1 MISVLSAKALMNSD
15 RYRYIYIIK
24 LATKL
29 VNGFFETVYFTMV
42 QLLNAKGKD
51 ETLLRWELLL
61 GSFNIIVAFKHW
73 FIVDLGQENL
83 PSSLLSTREVTNYIL
98 YPIFLVVSPSLAE
111 GPCDISRFG
120 FSVCSMSV
128 CVMCYLSVHQQGV
141 CALFVRRHV
150 SWKGLTRRVL
160 CRRFLQERS
169 RSVSVPLSESDAV
182 PCIFLMATL
191 QGQQRQLGENI
202 WKSAEQLGEWTQ
214 VVRPPKSLEQHRFWQ
229 LQPQSQACH
238 DQDGEFWGHHGA
250 DQGWQHIQ

>member
-1 MISVLSAKALMNSD
+1 
-15 RYRYIYIIK
+15 
-24 LATKL
+24 
-29 VNGFFETVYFTMV
+29 MV

-61 GSFNIIVAFKHW
+61 GSFNIIIAFKHW
-73 FIVDLGQENL
+73 VIVDLGQENL

-111 GPCDISRFG
+111 GPCDVSRFG
-120 FSVCSMSV
+120 FSFVAWV
-128 CVMCYLSVHQQGV
+128 FVWCVTCLSVHQQGV
-141 CALFVRRHV
+141 CALFVRRQV
-150 SWKGLTRRVL
+150 SRKGLTRRVL

-169 RSVSVPLSESDAV
+169 RFVSVLLSESNAV

-191 QGQQRQLGENI
+191 QGQQRQLWENI

>member
-1 MISVLSAKALMNSD
+1 M
-15 RYRYIYIIK
+15 
-24 LATKL
+24 
-29 VNGFFETVYFTMV
+29 YFTLV
-42 QLLNAKGKD
+42 QLLNAKGRD

-61 GSFNIIVAFKHW
+61 GSFNIIIAFKHW

-120 FSVCSMSV
+120 LSFVV
-128 CVMCYLSVHQQGV
+128 WVFVWCVTCLSVHQQGV
-141 CALFVRRHV
+141 RVLFVRQQV
-150 SWKGLTRRVL
+150 SRKGLTRRVL
-160 CRRFLQERS
+160 CRQFLQERS
-169 RSVSVPLSESDAV
+169 RSVSVLLSESNAV